1 MIIHEMKKHEH
12 LPNSDVYNIIGVL
25 MLVKLGNRQYEKK
38 TNKQM
43 KKKQIE
49 VFSAHTIT

>member
-25 MLVKLGNRQYEKK
+25 CLSLHFNDHFQVDLG
-38 TNKQM
+38 
-43 KKKQIE
+43 
-49 VFSAHTIT
+49 